1 VLAGGLYVFFNR
13 RRDRVKLLYWD
24 SDGLALWAK
33 RLESGTFQLP
43 SVDAEATSVTLSPTQ
58 LALICKRSTNR
69 IWTGAVARS

>member
-1 VLAGGLYVFFNR
+1 VFFNR

-43 SVDAEATSVTLSPTQ
+43 SVDAEATSVTLSATQ

-69 IWTGAVARS
+69 IWTGAVA